1 MARAT
6 TSSKSTTTRGK
17 SSTAAKKSTTGSTA
31 KTAPAKASATVTTST
46 AAPAAK
52 SPELTVVSEVT
63 PKLTTG
69 EMKKRELIKAVMARS
84 GARQKLAKPVVEA
97 MLSVMGEALAE
108 GRELNLPPM
117 GKVKIQRQKKVS
129 GGMVSVLKLRRTDNM
144 VANTAENAADSA
156 GGVTDVEKA
165 VADEKEPLADSE
177 E

>member
-1 MARAT
+1 MARST
-6 TSSKSTTTRGK
+6 TTSKSTTTRSK
-17 SSTAAKKSTTGSTA
+17 AATTAKQSTA
-31 KTAPAKASATVTTST
+31 KTAAAKASTTATTST

-97 MLSVMGEALAE
+97 MLAIMGETLAE

-117 GKVKIQRQKKVS
+117 GKIKIQRQKKVS
-129 GGMVSVLKLRRTDNM
+129 GGIVSVLKMRRTDNM
-144 VANTAENAADSA
+144 VANAAENALDDADA
-156 GGVTDVEKA
+156 EGDAEKA
-165 VADEKEPLADSE
+165 VIEDKEPLADGE